1 MFDDFF
7 VRALLAGTGV
17 AMIAGPLGCFIIW
30 RRLAY
35 FGDTLS
41 HASLLGVAIA
51 LSLQVNIVISVFV
64 LSVCLAIALLSLR
77 RRARLSEDSILGILS
92 HSGLALGILVL
103 ASMEGVRVDLMGL
116 LFGDILS
123 VSKHDLL
130 VIYVGGF
137 VVLLSICFIWKSLFA
152 ATVSYELAKV
162 EGMKPDFTEIIYI
175 LLLAGVIAVAIKIV
189 GILLITAML
198 IIPAATARRFSSG
211 PEQMALVASILG
223 ALAAGI
229 GLFGS
234 LIFDTPSGPSIVMTA
249 FLLFILSLF
258 RLPR

>member
-7 VRALLAGTGV
+7 VRALLAGAGV

-51 LSLQVNIVISVFV
+51 LSLQVNIIISVFV

-130 VIYVGGF
+130 IIYVGGF
-137 VVLLSICFIWKSLFA
+137 VVLLSIWFIWKSLFA

-211 PEQMALVASILG
+211 PEQMALIASILG
-223 ALAAGI
+223 ALAACI

-234 LIFDTPSGPSIVMTA
+234 LMFDTPSGPSIVMTA